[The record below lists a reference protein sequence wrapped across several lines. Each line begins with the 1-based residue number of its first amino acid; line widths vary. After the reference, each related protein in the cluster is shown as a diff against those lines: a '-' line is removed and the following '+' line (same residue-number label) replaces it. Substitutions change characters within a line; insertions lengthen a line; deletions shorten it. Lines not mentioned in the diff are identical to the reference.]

1 MKGYKSLRQDLRILI
16 KYSWYILFAL
26 LVLLVLSGVCVGFR
40 FFRNVKLSMEEFP
53 LTLKWQNDL
62 GHSTYDRPTYY
73 NGRVF
78 FPANRGLTSYWYEL
92 EATTGQ
98 AVWSQQA
105 TPNSF
110 LRCLTSDYMVIS
122 GMSSLLTLDPDTGKI
137 IWEGNVGTAA
147 SCSDTIVFVIG
158 TRGFIYAADLA
169 TGEWLWGGIT
179 PRQYNTYPGLIYN
192 SYTNDLIV
200 GNRHKVDPVSGHIRH
215 SSESVP
221 ALIPRDGERGPTY
234 LINNDQL
241 LIGGTVRD
249 IETGKIL
256 HLEQRLNGYAAPTVT
271 EDTIYIADGVVG
283 EDRPKGVT
291 ALNRDS
297 FEIKW
302 QYTPYDESSGDIL
315 VTMSP
320 VAIFDEMGYVI
331 FSDATLRAFDLE
343 TGQEI
348 GYWQPQEADLFYW
361 SICTLAP
368 FLGCV
373 GPSGYGMAASEDTLF
388 VSFGDGKLY
397 AFGK

>member
-1 MKGYKSLRQDLRILI
+1 MKGYKSLRQDLRII
-16 KYSWYILFAL
+16 KNYSWLALFVLITL
-26 LVLLVLSGVCVGFR
+26 LLLFGVYCGIRYLR
-40 FFRNVKLSMEEFP
+40 FIKPATESFP
-53 LTLKWQNDL
+53 LTLTWKIDL
-62 GHSTYDRPTYY
+62 GISNYDRPYYQNGMVFMPTYNHWHGVEAE
-73 NGRVF
+73 NGQI
-78 FPANRGLTSYWYEL
+78 T
-92 EATTGQ
+92 
-98 AVWSQQA
+98 WSQTA
-105 TPNSF
+105 FRNSF
-110 LRCLTSDYMVIS
+110 MRCLTPDYMIIS
-122 GMSSLLTLDPDTGKI
+122 GPSSLLALDPDTGKSV
-137 IWEGNVGTAA
+137 WEGNVGTAA